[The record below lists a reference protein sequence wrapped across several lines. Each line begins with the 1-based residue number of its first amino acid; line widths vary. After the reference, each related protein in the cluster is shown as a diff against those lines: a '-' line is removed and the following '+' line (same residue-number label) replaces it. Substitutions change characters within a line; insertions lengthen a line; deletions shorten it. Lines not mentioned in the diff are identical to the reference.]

1 MKKIAMFMAASVL
14 AVSCAGEKAEEVT
27 TGEAQEV
34 IEVAEATSY
43 AVAEGSAIKWR
54 GFKSFVNSEHVG
66 LINIQDGSFAVKDGQ
81 VVGGSVTIDMNAIV
95 NTDIEDEGKSGYLVG
110 HLKSEDFFFVESFPT
125 AQFDIVEV
133 RAEAGEATN
142 SVVVGN
148 LTMRGVTNSIE
159 FPANIEVTDAGVN
172 FTAPTFGID
181 RTKWGVK
188 FHDREDA
195 SIAESLKEDLI
206 DHTIELNFVVTAN
219 A

>member
-34 IEVAEATSY
+34 NEVAEATSY
-43 AVAEGSAIKWR
+43 ALAAESTISWR

-66 LINIQDGSFAVKDGQ
+66 YIGIQDGSFDVKDGML
-81 VVGGSVTIDMNAIV
+81 VGGTVTIDMNSIV
-95 NTDIEDEGKSGYLVG
+95 NTDIEDEGKNGYLVG
-110 HLKSEDFFFVESFPT
+110 HLKSEDFFFVDSFAT
-125 AQFDIVEV
+125 AAFEIVSV
-133 RAEAGEATN
+133 EALEGEGVN
-142 SVVVGN
+142 SKVVGN
-148 LTMRGVTNSIE
+148 LTLRGVTNSIE
-159 FPANIEVTDAGVN
+159 FPANITVTEEGVS
-172 FTAPTFGID
+172 FMAPTFGID

-206 DHTIELNFVVTAN
+206 DHTIELKFDVKAN